1 MGWDTYGV
9 AETSMAILVQLL
21 LEVRLKGSEVQ
32 RVKAQCTCTC
42 MMGFPP
48 MHSWVVLVLYDGVS
62 QSMSDLLY

>member
-32 RVKAQCTCTC
+32 RVKAQCI
-42 MMGFPP
+42 MSFPP
-48 MHSWVVLVLYDGVS
+48 MHSLVVLVLYDGVS